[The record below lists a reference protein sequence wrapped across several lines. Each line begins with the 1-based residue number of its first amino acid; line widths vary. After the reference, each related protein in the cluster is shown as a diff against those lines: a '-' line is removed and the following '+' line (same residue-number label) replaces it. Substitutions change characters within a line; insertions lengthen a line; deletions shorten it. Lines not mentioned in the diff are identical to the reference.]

1 MNMAKELTF
10 KQETFRDDY
19 TYSNSP
25 EAIRRFPFPFAE
37 DEYMYSVNIEMHGE
51 GTGAP
56 GSVYEH
62 VIDVDE
68 HYVAECA
75 DRAITL
81 EDDPQRY
88 IALPHMTDAQWDMV
102 ELVMESLSKD
112 YPDQFSLTKEG
123 DNWHWINK
131 PLGIDQ
137 KFVFGDEATLP
148 MQPFEFIG
156 RQVQGDWII
165 LDQRDDD
172 LFADMGIVTSQADWS
187 MAFDA
192 GMSFKEWHGPV
203 PQANELGIFDRALK
217 YLLHL
222 QYGSPVRRLNWTM
235 TINPRLDTSPEN
247 YPYWGP
253 DNASVTPENVAEKVH
268 LRVELQAL
276 FRLPRSNAIAFSV
289 RGYLAS
295 LKDLTTYPRW
305 AKRLHRVLTKLHPDL
320 SEYKGLT
327 HYRQTVIDYLAPM
340 DDGAELGLGT
350 HPE

>member
-1 MNMAKELTF
+1 MNMAKNTAF

-19 TYSNSP
+19 TFSNSA
-25 EAIRRFPFPFAE
+25 EAIRRFPFPFPE
-37 DEYMYSVNIEMHGE
+37 DEYMYSVNIEQH
-51 GTGAP
+51 TSGAP
-56 GSVYEH
+56 GSVFEH
-62 VIDVDE
+62 AIDVDE
-68 HYVAECA
+68 HYVAECK
-75 DRAITL
+75 DRAIVL
-81 EDDPQRY
+81 DEDRQRY
-88 IALPHMTDAQWDMV
+88 IALPHMMDAQWDMV
-102 ELVMESLSKD
+102 ELVMDSLAED
-112 YPDQFSLTKEG
+112 YPEHFQLTKEG
-123 DNWHWINK
+123 NNWHWVNK

-137 KFVFGDEATLP
+137 QFVFGDESTLP
-148 MQPFEFIG
+148 MEPFEFVG

-203 PQANELGIFDRALK
+203 PQANEIGIFDRALK

-247 YPYWGP
+247 YPLWGP
-253 DNASVTPENVAEKVH
+253 DNASVTPENVADKVH

-289 RGYLAS
+289 RGYLIS
-295 LKDLTTYPRW
+295 LRDLATYPRW
-305 AKRLHRVLTKLHPDL
+305 AKRLHRVLKQLHPDL
-320 SEYKGLT
+320 SEYKGLDN
-327 HYRQTVIDYLAPM
+327 YRQLAIDWLAPM
-340 DDGAELGLGT
+340 DDGAELELGT

>member
-1 MNMAKELTF
+1 MNMVF
-10 KQETFRDDY
+10 KQESFRDDY
-19 TYSNSP
+19 TFSNSP

-37 DEYMYSVNIEMHGE
+37 DEYMYSVNIEQHAP
-51 GTGAP
+51 TQP
-56 GSVYEH
+56 GSVFEH

-75 DRAITL
+75 ERQITL
-81 EDDPQRY
+81 EEDSERY
-88 IALPHMTDAQWDMV
+88 IALPHMMDAQWDMV
-102 ELVMESLSKD
+102 ELVMDSLAADYPEQFQLSKD
-112 YPDQFSLTKEG
+112 G
-123 DNWHWINK
+123 DNWHWVNK
-131 PLGIDQ
+131 PLGIGQ
-137 KFVFGDEATLP
+137 SFTFGDEGTLP
-148 MQPFEFIG
+148 MEPFEYIA
-156 RQVQGDWII
+156 RQVQGDWIL
-165 LDQRDDD
+165 LDQRDED
-172 LFADMGIVTSQADWS
+172 LFADAGMVTSQADWS

-247 YPYWGP
+247 YPLWGP
-253 DNASVTPENVAEKVH
+253 DNMSVTPENVAEKVH

-289 RGYLAS
+289 RGYLIS
-295 LKDLTTYPRW
+295 LKDLATYPRW
-305 AKRLHRVLTKLHPDL
+305 AKRLHRVLQNLHPDL
-320 SEYKGLT
+320 SEYKGLDN
-327 HYRQTVIDYLAPM
+327 YRQMAIDWLAPL
-340 DDGAELGLGT
+340 DDGEELELGT

>member
-1 MNMAKELTF
+1 MNMQF

-19 TYSNSP
+19 TYTNSA

-56 GSVYEH
+56 GSVFEH
-62 VIDVDE
+62 AIDVDE
-68 HYVAECA
+68 HYVAECE
-75 DRAITL
+75 DRRITL
-81 EDDPQRY
+81 EQDPERY
-88 IALPHMTDAQWDMV
+88 TALPHMMDAQWDMV
-102 ELVMESLSKD
+102 ELMMDSLAQDYPEHFQLSKD
-112 YPDQFSLTKEG
+112 G
-123 DNWHWINK
+123 DNWHWVNK

-137 KFVFGDEATLP
+137 KFVFGDEGTLP
-148 MQPFEFIG
+148 MQPFEYIS

-172 LFADMGIVTSQADWS
+172 LFADMGMVTGQADWS

-203 PQANELGIFDRALK
+203 PQANEIGIFDRALK

-247 YPYWGP
+247 FPLWGP
-253 DNASVTPENVAEKVH
+253 DNASVTPENVGEKVH

-289 RGYLAS
+289 RGYLIS
-295 LKDLTTYPRW
+295 LEELATYPRW
-305 AKRLHRVLTKLHPDL
+305 AKRLRRVLTKLHPDL
-320 SEYKGLT
+320 SEYKGLDL
-327 HYRQTVIDYLAPM
+327 YRQTVIDWLEPFE
-340 DDGAELGLGT
+340 DGAELGLGT

>member
-1 MNMAKELTF
+1 MNMQF

-19 TYSNSP
+19 TFSNSP

-56 GSVYEH
+56 GTVYEH

-68 HYVAECA
+68 HYVAECD
-75 DRAITL
+75 DRSQVL
-81 EDDPQRY
+81 EEDPERY
-88 IALPHMTDAQWDMV
+88 TALPHMMDAQWDMV

-112 YPDQFSLTKEG
+112 YPDLFQLSRDG
-123 DNWHWINK
+123 DNWHWVNK

-137 KFVFGDEATLP
+137 KFVFGDEASLP
-148 MQPFEFIG
+148 MQPCEYVT

-172 LFADMGIVTSQADWS
+172 LFADMGMVTSQADWS
-187 MAFDA
+187 MSFDA

-203 PQANELGIFDRALK
+203 PQANEIGIFDRALK

-247 YPYWGP
+247 FPLWGP
-253 DNASVTPENVAEKVH
+253 DNASVTPENVGEKVH

-289 RGYLAS
+289 RGYLIS
-295 LKDLTTYPRW
+295 LNELITYPRW
-305 AKRLHRVLTKLHPDL
+305 GKRLHRVLKQLHPDL
-320 SEYKGLT
+320 SEYKGLDN
-327 HYRQTVIDYLAPM
+327 YRQTVIDFLAPL
-340 DDGAELGLGT
+340 DDGADLGLGT